1 MKKTGNGINNTNKQ
15 KKKSKNKISSNKIK
29 DKTSFIN
36 LAYTGNNS
44 TRSTNAQTPLFLS
57 TTLLSFEYEYIL
69 QKLLRYLK
77 QKLTIIQYE
86 DIKSFINNEI
96 NKIINN
102 KSVMYNNNNY
112 NIHFEK
118 NDSLNSII
126 KSSKS
131 HRNSDPNYNY
141 NFNTN
146 INKINGS
153 LKKEKSLKLSY
164 DFSNILFTSPKNKK
178 PIKID
183 LENITTKKKK

>member
-15 KKKSKNKISSNKIK
+15 KKKSKNKISSYKIK
-29 DKTSFIN
+29 EKTSFIN

-77 QKLTIIQYE
+77 QKLTILQYE
-86 DIKSFINNEI
+86 DIKFFINNEI

-102 KSVMYNNNNY
+102 KNVMYNNNY

-131 HRNSDPNYNY
+131 HRNSDPNYNN

-153 LKKEKSLKLSY
+153 LKKEKMFK
-164 DFSNILFTSPKNKK
+164 
-178 PIKID
+178 IKI
-183 LENITTKKKK
+183 